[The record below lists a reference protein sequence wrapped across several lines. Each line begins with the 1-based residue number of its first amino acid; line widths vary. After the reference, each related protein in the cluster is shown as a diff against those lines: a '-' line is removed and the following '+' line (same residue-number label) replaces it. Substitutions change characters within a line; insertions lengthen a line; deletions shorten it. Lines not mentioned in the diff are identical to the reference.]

1 LLLDR
6 FIDEHDQYAC
16 TEFFSIILPSKFPI
30 RFNTFLNCFPEDPCM
45 ASGISDQKFI
55 KSLSIFIVLGVVLTL
70 FLILLGNLNAG
81 TINERQRDG
90 RNAMAETPNENALQ
104 PVGQIS
110 VAGASADQAETV
122 QVAAASIDGA
132 SVYQSACMACHAA
145 GIAGAPRVGDVA
157 GWADRIAQGP
167 DTLYVH
173 AIQGFQGNAGM
184 MPPKGGNMALSDD
197 EVKAAVDHM
206 VAQSQ

>member
-1 LLLDR
+1 
-6 FIDEHDQYAC
+6 
-16 TEFFSIILPSKFPI
+16 
-30 RFNTFLNCFPEDPCM
+30 M
-45 ASGISDQKFI
+45 ASGVSDQKFI

-90 RNAMAETPNENALQ
+90 RNAMAETPNKNVLQ

-110 VAGASADQAETV
+110 VASASADQAETV

-167 DTLYVH
+167 DTLYSH
-173 AIQGFQGNAGM
+173 AIQGFQGKAGM

>member
-1 LLLDR
+1 
-6 FIDEHDQYAC
+6 
-16 TEFFSIILPSKFPI
+16 
-30 RFNTFLNCFPEDPCM
+30 M
-45 ASGISDQKFI
+45 ASGMSDQKFI
-55 KSLSIFIVLGVVLTL
+55 KSFTIFLVLGVVLTL
-70 FLILLGNLNAG
+70 FLIYLGNLNAG
-81 TINERQRDG
+81 TITDRVRDG
-90 RNAMAETPNENALQ
+90 RNAMAQTANNDALQ
-104 PVGQIS
+104 PVGQIN
-110 VAGASADQAETV
+110 VAGDSAEPAETV
-122 QVAAASIDGA
+122 QIAAASIDGA

-157 GWADRIAQGP
+157 GWADRIAQGA
-167 DTLYVH
+167 DTLYAH

>member
-1 LLLDR
+1 
-6 FIDEHDQYAC
+6 
-16 TEFFSIILPSKFPI
+16 
-30 RFNTFLNCFPEDPCM
+30 M

-90 RNAMAETPNENALQ
+90 RNAMAETPYKNVLQ

-110 VAGASADQAETV
+110 VASASADQAETV

-167 DTLYVH
+167 DTLYSH
-173 AIQGFQGNAGM
+173 AIQGFQGKAGM